1 MYRTFVNIYPKL
13 YKPLAIAFLFIPSVF
28 VWGSAM
34 FKDTVCMFGLGW
46 MVYTTFRIFINKDFS
61 VKNILLLILSFY
73 LVAVI
78 KIYILLAFL
87 PALGL
92 WLLMTYSHRIQSV
105 GLRWIVNLMFIAASA
120 GLFLFFAQQFSKEL
134 NRYSLEKIAKTAES
148 TRGWIAYASGD
159 EGSAY
164 DLGAFDPNV
173 GGMLKKFPQA
183 VVVSLYR
190 PFLWE
195 SKKIITL
202 IAALESLAFTLLTL
216 VVIFKVGKQALRQ
229 VIKDPTLMF
238 CLIFSLIFAFAVGI
252 TSYNFGALSRYKIPC
267 LPFYAALLLVL
278 LYSQKTSANTATKK
292 KRQRPMDNV
301 AFPRVSQ
308 SQ

>member
-1 MYRTFVNIYPKL
+1 
-13 YKPLAIAFLFIPSVF
+13 
-28 VWGSAM
+28 
-34 FKDTVCMFGLGW
+34 
-46 MVYTTFRIFINKDFS
+46 
-61 VKNILLLILSFY
+61 
-73 LVAVI
+73 
-78 KIYILLAFL
+78 
-87 PALGL
+87 
-92 WLLMTYSHRIQSV
+92 
-105 GLRWIVNLMFIAASA
+105 MFIAASA
-120 GLFLFFAQQFSKEL
+120 GLFLFFAKQFSKEL
-134 NRYSLEKIAKTAES
+134 NRYSLEKIAKTAET
-148 TRGWIAYASGD
+148 TRGWIAYASGE

-183 VVVSLYR
+183 VVVTLYR

-216 VVIFKVGKQALRQ
+216 VVIFKVGKQAFRQ

-278 LYSQKTSANTATKK
+278 LYSQKTSANTATKR
-292 KRQRPMDNV
+292 KRQRPMDNI

-308 SQ
+308 RQ